1 MVTGRDR
8 RVAIIPPPRPFD
20 RGIALAGRR
29 MYRAWLGRVTE
40 RNVTSQV
47 AFEGY

>member
-8 RVAIIPPPRPFD
+8 HVAFIPPPRPFD
-20 RGIALAGRR
+20 RGIPLAGRR
-29 MYRAWLGRVTE
+29 IYRAWRGRVTE